1 MIRTAIVG
9 GTGYT
14 GVELIRLLSAHPQV
28 ELAAVSSRSLAGSA
42 VSELFPS
49 LRGVCDLGFSEPD
62 AIDYSNLDL
71 VFFATPHGV
80 AQNMMAETL
89 DKGVRVIDLSAD
101 FRLRDVPLWEKVYN
115 TQHAAPQLVAEAVYG
130 LPEIN
135 RKKIKSSNLVACP
148 GCYPTS
154 VTLGFL
160 PLIEAGLLDLSTLVA
175 SCVSGVSGA
184 GRQAKVDFLITECSE
199 SFKAYGASGHRHQPE
214 IEQVLRDNISSDV
227 DALRFLFVPH
237 LAPMIRGMH
246 STLFADLS
254 QSGVNLQ
261 AVFEDRYASEPF
273 VDVLPAGSHPETR
286 SVKGANLCRLAV
298 YEREGRAMVLSVID
312 NLTKGASGQAVQ
324 NMNIMFGLDET
335 LGLTGAPLV
344 P

>member
-14 GVELIRLLSAHPQV
+14 GVELIRLLSGHPQA
-28 ELAAVSSRSLAGSA
+28 ELVAVSSRSLAGSA

-49 LRGVCDLGFSEPD
+49 LRGLCDLSFSEPD
-62 AIDYSNLDL
+62 AIDYAELDL

-89 DKGVRVIDLSAD
+89 EKGVRVIDLSAD
-101 FRLRDVPLWEKVYN
+101 FRLRDIPLWEKVYK
-115 TQHAAPQLVAEAVYG
+115 TQHAAPDLVASAVYG

-135 RKKIKSSNLVACP
+135 REKVKSADLVACP

-154 VTLGFL
+154 VMLGFL
-160 PLIEAGLLDLSTLVA
+160 PLLEAGLVDLSSLVA

-199 SFKAYGASGHRHQPE
+199 SFKAYGAAGHRHQPE
-214 IEQVLRDNISSDV
+214 IEQVMRDSISSGSE
-227 DALRFLFVPH
+227 ALRLLFVPH

-246 STLFADLS
+246 STLFADLAQQGVDL
-254 QSGVNLQ
+254 QSI
-261 AVFEDRYASEPF
+261 FEERYATDPF

-324 NMNIMFGLDET
+324 NMNIMFGMDET
-335 LGLTGAPLV
+335 LGLTGAALV

>member
-28 ELAAVSSRSLAGSA
+28 ELTAVSSRSLAGSA
-42 VSELFPS
+42 VSELYPA
-49 LRGVCDLGFSEPD
+49 LRGICDLSFSEPD
-62 AIDYSNLDL
+62 AIDYANLDL

-80 AQNMMAETL
+80 AQSMMAETL
-89 DKGVRVIDLSAD
+89 HKGVRVIDLSAD
-101 FRLRDVPLWEKVYN
+101 FRLRDVPLWEKVYK
-115 TQHAAPQLVAEAVYG
+115 TQHAAPDLVAEAVYG

-135 RKKIKSSNLVACP
+135 RDKVKAANLVACP

-160 PLIEAGLLDLSTLVA
+160 PLIESGLVDLSTLVA

-184 GRQAKVDFLITECSE
+184 GRQAKIDFLITECSE

-214 IEQVLRDNISSDV
+214 IEQVMRDSISANA

-246 STLFADLS
+246 STLFADLTG
-254 QSGVNLQ
+254 SGVDLQ
-261 AVFEDRYASEPF
+261 SIFEKRYAEEPF

-298 YEREGRAMVLSVID
+298 YERDGRAMVLSVID
-312 NLTKGASGQAVQ
+312 NLTKGASGQAMQ
-324 NMNIMFGLDET
+324 NMIIMFGLDET

>member
-49 LRGVCDLGFSEPD
+49 LRGICDLSFSEPD
-62 AIDYSNLDL
+62 AIDYANLDL

-101 FRLRDVPLWEKVYN
+101 FRLRDVPLWEKVYK
-115 TQHAAPQLVAEAVYG
+115 TQHAAPDLVAKAVYG
-130 LPEIN
+130 LPEVN
-135 RKKIKSSNLVACP
+135 RERIKAADLVACP

-154 VTLGFL
+154 VALGFL
-160 PLIEAGLLDLSTLVA
+160 PLIEAGLVDLSTLVA
-175 SCVSGVSGA
+175 SCISGVSGA
-184 GRQAKVDFLITECSE
+184 GRQAKIDFLITECSE

-214 IEQVLRDNISSDV
+214 IEQLLRDRISSDA
-227 DALRFLFVPH
+227 DDLRFLFVPH

-246 STLFADLS
+246 STLFADLN

-261 AVFEDRYASEPF
+261 AAFEDRYANEPF
-273 VDVLPAGSHPETR
+273 VDVMPAGSHPETR
-286 SVKGANLCRLAV
+286 SVKGANICRLAV

-324 NMNIMFGLDET
+324 NMNIMFGLEET
-335 LGLTGAPLV
+335 LGLTGAALIP
-344 P
+344 